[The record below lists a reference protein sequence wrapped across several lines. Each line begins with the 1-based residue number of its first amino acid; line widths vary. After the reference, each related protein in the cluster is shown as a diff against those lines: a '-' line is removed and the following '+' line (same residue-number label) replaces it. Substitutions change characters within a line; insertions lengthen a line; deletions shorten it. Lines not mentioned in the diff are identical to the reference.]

1 MKYIYIKFLHCE
13 AALTWVRQITGLSQK
28 MVLTNDIVIIDIQ
41 AMSFFTSYQ
50 SISKQSISILIFAYY
65 QKVSSSPEVKILL
78 LSTSSMKIYLPMQ
91 LSLPNKDKLSN
102 KHILGIVVKKLS
114 LVIWTGPITCWPV
127 GHYTQA
133 QQFKQTQWNLL
144 LADCTFCCGLY
155 PTGKLS
161 VDAGSQR
168 SEV

>member
-1 MKYIYIKFLHCE
+1 
-13 AALTWVRQITGLSQK
+13 VRQITGLSQK

-114 LVIWTGPITCWPV
+114 LVIWTGPITC
-127 GHYTQA
+127 
-133 QQFKQTQWNLL
+133 
-144 LADCTFCCGLY
+144 
-155 PTGKLS
+155 
-161 VDAGSQR
+161 
-168 SEV
+168 